1 MFTNYFWAIAIVIFA
16 FGSLMSM
23 FWYDAFTTFKKVGWK
38 NIKGYIAIIAIIVLM
53 SIESLCCYV
62 LVYDAS
68 NIKLRDAYHHGF
80 KLEINTRYDAIDG
93 EMIIHKADTVF
104 NVNYKTN

>member
-1 MFTNYFWAIAIVIFA
+1 MFTNYFWVITIVIFV
-16 FGSLMSM
+16 FGSLMSI
-23 FWYDAFTTFKKVGWK
+23 FWHDAFTIFKKEGWK
-38 NIKGYIAIIAIIVLM
+38 NVGGYIAIVAIIVIM
-53 SIESLCCYV
+53 SIESLACWV

-80 KLEINTRYDAIDG
+80 KLEINTRYDVIDG
-93 EMIIHKADTVF
+93 EMIIHKADTLF